1 MHIGG
6 GHISFEVLEVL
17 RTAMGL
23 PNNVYLCDNFVVL
36 TQNWC
41 KNYWSE
47 YIKMYTNPVLKLK
60 IDTQKQQKNKK
71 TVLEASIV
79 FISF

>member
-23 PNNVYLCDNFVVL
+23 PNNVYLCDIFWKPLLFSSVFRV
-36 TQNWC
+36 
-41 KNYWSE
+41 NYSSRRPN
-47 YIKMYTNPVLKLK
+47 IK
-60 IDTQKQQKNKK
+60 IK
-71 TVLEASIV
+71 TRGAKTKHRNEHFDI
-79 FISF
+79 